1 MLIVGRRAGSKVILR
16 HDDWE
21 EDIVICVTRVDLQQR
36 RVPLVRLGIQA
47 DKSVTILREEIIDDK
62 ATATV
67 RPSAKTVPEAGT
79 GEG

>member
-47 DKSVTILREEIIDDK
+47 DKSVTILREEIDDK
-62 ATATV
+62 AAATV
-67 RPSAKTVPEAGT
+67 RPSAKTVSEAGT

>member
-21 EDIVICVTRVDLQQR
+21 EDIVICVARVDLQQR

-47 DKSVTILREEIIDDK
+47 DKSVTILREEIDDQT
-62 ATATV
+62 AATV
-67 RPSAKTVPEAGT
+67 RPSAKTVSEAGT
-79 GEG
+79 DEG